1 MKATLEFQLPME
13 QYEHRA
19 ALLGMAYKA
28 GLEGIRQ
35 DLRGKIKY
43 GHEFETADEA
53 LEYAYKLVCDTIME
67 CDNEGLE

>member
-13 QYEHRA
+13 KYEHRA

-28 GLEGIRQ
+28 GLEGVGQ

-43 GHEFETADEA
+43 GHEFKTADEA